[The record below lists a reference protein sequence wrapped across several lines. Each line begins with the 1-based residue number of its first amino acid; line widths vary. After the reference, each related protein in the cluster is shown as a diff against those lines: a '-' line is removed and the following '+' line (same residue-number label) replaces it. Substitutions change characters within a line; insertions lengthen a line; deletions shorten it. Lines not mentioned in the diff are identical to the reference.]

1 MLKNYCLRDKDVKDH
16 KTKFSTDATV
26 AEVGRVVSMVSDVNK
41 SGRLNTTPQEAVM
54 ETLRVLG
61 FEVLTGVHYDE
72 VYTL

>member
-26 AEVGRVVSMVSDVNK
+26 LEVGRVVSLVGKSDK
-41 SGRLNTTPQEAVM
+41 LSTTPQEAVM